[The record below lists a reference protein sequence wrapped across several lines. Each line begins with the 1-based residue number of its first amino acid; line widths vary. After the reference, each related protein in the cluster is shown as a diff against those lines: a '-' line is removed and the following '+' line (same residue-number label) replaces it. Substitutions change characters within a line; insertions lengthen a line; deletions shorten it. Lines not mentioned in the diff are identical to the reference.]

1 MPNSRLM
8 VILVGLS
15 GLVFMSV
22 SGMMFQNV
30 DADEIVVIQAPASG
44 RMKVLT
50 TPGVTWQGMGKVT
63 TYKKMS
69 TYNFETQVRF
79 NDGGHGVIHGSVNYE
94 LPLDNDHM
102 IQLHTKY
109 GSQGAIQKGLV
120 ETVVNKCVYMT
131 GPLMSS
137 KESYAE
143 KRTNLIFYIEDQ
155 IRNGVYATAQ
165 KDVRAKDPVTGQD
178 KTVTLVEVK
187 IGDDGKPQRQ
197 EESVLLNYNIKT
209 SNFAV
214 TALPYDETVEGQIKQ
229 QQELTMKVQTAV
241 ASSKEAEQ
249 RAITVAKEGEA
260 NAAKAKWEQE
270 VLKAQAVTK
279 AQQEFEVSK
288 LEAMAAEQ
296 TKRKEILLGEGE
308 ATRRRLVM
316 SADGALDKKLAA
328 YVETQKFWAEAM
340 SKMTQPIVPQIVT
353 GGSNGTSAGTN
364 GVASFME
371 LMGLKAARELA
382 VDVKAAKKGE

>member
-1 MPNSRLM
+1 MNRTLIGIVAGVVSLF
-8 VILVGLS
+8 VLI
-15 GLVFMSV
+15 F
-22 SGMMFQNV
+22 SGMIFENV
-30 DADEIVVIQAPASG
+30 DADEVVVIQSPASG
-44 RMKVLT
+44 TMKVLS
-50 TPGVTWQGMGKVT
+50 TPGITWQGMGKVSI
-63 TYKKMS
+63 YKKLS
-69 TYNFETQVRF
+69 TYDFKTQVRF

-94 LPLDNDHM
+94 LPLDTEHM

-109 GSQGAIQKGLV
+109 GSQQAIQKDLV

-137 KESYAE
+137 KESYAD
-143 KRTNLIFYIEDQ
+143 KRTSLIFYIEDQ

-178 KTVTLVEVK
+178 RTVTLVEVK
-187 IGDDGKPQRQ
+187 MEDGKPQRQ
-197 EESVLLNYNIKT
+197 EESVLLSYGIKT

-214 TALPYDETVEGQIKQ
+214 TSLPYDDTVEGQIKQ
-229 QQELTMKVQTAV
+229 QQELAMKVQTAV

-279 AQQEFEVSK
+279 AQQEYEVAK
-288 LEAMAAEQ
+288 LEALSAEQ

-328 YVETQKFWAEAM
+328 YVDTQKMWAEAM
-340 SKMTQPIVPQIVT
+340 SKMTQPLVPQIMT
-353 GGSNGTSAGTN
+353 GAMGAAGNAATQ
-364 GVASFME
+364 FME
-371 LMGLKAARELA
+371 LIGLKSARDLA
-382 VDVKAAKKGE
+382 LDMKAQKK